1 MLPAM
6 SRSAD
11 PLPTEDSV
19 AELKGALRSNPDWLR
34 DDPDLLSDLGLKLVP
49 GGNVVEFAPMA
60 VARAE
65 AAKVEALTA
74 RQQLEEAARAN
85 FAAQAQTHAAVV
97 DLLDSR
103 NLSDLAR
110 RVDEC
115 ARLRFGLAA
124 GAIAIEQPGTVPLGW
139 RPLDPFDIN
148 RALGASESARLDAIA
163 DDGTLFDG
171 RAGRVASAALV
182 RMSIWAPERSALL
195 CFGAADPHAFAPS
208 MGAELVAFLA
218 RVVERVAERWPAM

>member
-1 MLPAM
+1 M
-6 SRSAD
+6 SRSAHPLAPED
-11 PLPTEDSV
+11 PV
-19 AELKGALRSNPDWLR
+19 ADLKAMLRQNPEWLR
-34 DDPDLLSDLGLKLVP
+34 GDPDLLSDLGLRLVP

-74 RQQLEEAARAN
+74 RQELEEAARAN

-124 GAIAIEQPGTVPLGW
+124 GAIAIEQPGAVPLGW
-139 RPLDPFDIN
+139 RPLEALEID

-163 DDGTLFDG
+163 DDGTLFES
-171 RAGRVASAALV
+171 RAPRVASAALV

-195 CFGAADPHAFAPS
+195 CFGAADPHGFTPE

-218 RVVERVAERWPAM
+218 RVVERVAERWPTM

>member
-1 MLPAM
+1 M
-6 SRSAD
+6 SRSAE
-11 PLPTEDSV
+11 PLVTEDPV
-19 AELKGALRSNPDWLR
+19 VELKGVLRANPGWLR
-34 DDPDLLSDLGLKLVP
+34 EDPELLSELGLKLAP
-49 GGNVVEFAPMA
+49 GGNVVEFAP
-60 VARAE
+60 VALAKAE
-65 AAKVEALTA
+65 AARAEALTA

-124 GAIAIEQPGTVPLGW
+124 GAIALEQPGAVPLGW
-139 RPLDPFDIN
+139 RTLEPLDID
-148 RALGASESARLDAIA
+148 RALGASESARLDVIA
-163 DDGTLFDG
+163 DDGTLFDQ
-171 RAGRVASAALV
+171 RAGQVASAALV

-195 CFGAADPHAFAPS
+195 CFGAADPRAFTPR

-218 RVVERVAERWPAM
+218 RVVERVAERWPTM